1 MAIWRLHR
9 GIGTSGGLLV
19 TALRRQIANRLSD
32 EQLRDLI
39 AVHADA
45 YGRLRDE
52 VGVRRP

>member
-1 MAIWRLHR
+1 VAIWRLHR
-9 GIGTSGGLLV
+9 GIGTSGGLFV
-19 TALRRQIANRLSD
+19 TALRREIANRLSD